1 MSKHKYVYYSLK
13 FSRIHD
19 ILFGSYKLVLAPIE
33 KRNLLQ
39 IDSTHFHKKLC
50 HQVFKSGKFVTMTSK
65 L

>member
-39 IDSTHFHKKLC
+39 IDSTHFHKNYAI
-50 HQVFKSGKFVTMTSK
+50 KFSK
-65 L
+65 VENL